1 MIRDRVR
8 FRPKADIV
16 NTDWGVIRM
25 ATDEVQAL
33 KLVLSVASSSETFR
47 CTSYF
52 IDLRDD
58 EWVIHVEVELSFRVS
73 QSTGMLIPDEQRLD
87 AAEALRI
94 AREYAFSHSLSWH
107 PAFSVVPER
116 EGWNIGACQR
126 QFGGQVHIAVGA
138 DGHVITHRVNAK

>member
-1 MIRDRVR
+1 MSGIR
-8 FRPKADIV
+8 FRSKADIV
-16 NTDWGVIRM
+16 NTNWGVIRM
-25 ATDEVQAL
+25 ATDEIQAL
-33 KLVLSVASSSETFR
+33 KLVLNVASSGETFR
-47 CTSYF
+47 CASYF
-52 IDLRDD
+52 IDLRDN
-58 EWVIHVEVELSFRVS
+58 EWVIHAEVELSFRVS
-73 QSTGMLIPDEQRLD
+73 QSTGLLIRDEPRLD

-126 QFGGQVHIAVGA
+126 QLGGQVHIAVGS